1 MALGVASPWRSRFEP
16 SARTQEGAEAEDF
29 DRRSA
34 GGRPGQGEGAHRRA
48 GASGWSPTT
57 RPRFF
62 SQGLATCRRAS
73 GASPGAWRD
82 QLFALIKDLSAA
94 EKSQGENE
102 TTSAPEKAIHEVQHL
117 CQLAQLSRAG
127 YYRHLAPR
135 ESKRDDADIRDA
147 IHRIALSDR
156 FYGYR
161 RIAEQLKREGLVVN
175 SKRVRRL
182 MRLDNLLSLR
192 YKPFVPR
199 TTDSAHGYEIVC
211 DLTREAMLTAPD
223 HIWVADITYIRL
235 AEEFVYLA
243 VVMDAFSRKVVGWA
257 LADHLQ
263 ASLPLEALDNAI
275 ASRGGSL
282 KDLIH
287 HSDRGVQ
294 YACRDYALRLSQ
306 IGAHASMSRPGT
318 PQDNAKAESFMHTL
332 KAEEVDGK
340 AYRSREAAESKIGAF
355 IDDVYN
361 ARRFSW
367 RSTGNWSRCLESY
380 SAFTVAELGEMLP
393 ASMMLGDDRVFLL
406 QMSRKDG
413 TPIWDVGY

>member
-1 MALGVASPWRSRFEP
+1 
-16 SARTQEGAEAEDF
+16 
-29 DRRSA
+29 
-34 GGRPGQGEGAHRRA
+34 
-48 GASGWSPTT
+48 
-57 RPRFF
+57 
-62 SQGLATCRRAS
+62 
-73 GASPGAWRD
+73 
-82 QLFALIKDLSAA
+82 LSAA

-263 ASLPLEALDNAI
+263 ASLPLEALDKAI
-275 ASRGGSL
+275 ASRSGSL

-340 AYRSREAAESKIGAF
+340 AYRSREDAENKIGAF

-361 ARRFSW
+361 ARRLHS
-367 RSTGNWSRCLESY
+367 SIGY
-380 SAFTVAELGEMLP
+380 KP
-393 ASMMLGDDRVFLL
+393 
-406 QMSRKDG
+406 
-413 TPIWDVGY
+413 PIEFEDEFRQAQKREANQPMPVSQN

>member
-1 MALGVASPWRSRFEP
+1 M
-16 SARTQEGAEAEDF
+16 
-29 DRRSA
+29 
-34 GGRPGQGEGAHRRA
+34 
-48 GASGWSPTT
+48 
-57 RPRFF
+57 
-62 SQGLATCRRAS
+62 
-73 GASPGAWRD
+73 
-82 QLFALIKDLSAA
+82 SAA

-127 YYRHLAPR
+127 DYRHLAPR
-135 ESKRDDADIRDA
+135 KSKRDDADIRDA

-263 ASLPLEALDNAI
+263 ASLPLQALDKAI

-340 AYRSREAAESKIGAF
+340 AYRSREDAESKIAPSSTTSTTPVDC
-355 IDDVYN
+355 IP
-361 ARRFSW
+361 
-367 RSTGNWSRCLESY
+367 RSAISRPLSSNTNSDKLRNVKQTNPRPCHRISRV
-380 SAFTVAELGEMLP
+380 SAEGRSP
-393 ASMMLGDDRVFLL
+393 ASDPRASNTLGAPLDELRKVVISTQLALAQSRSADKFYSTDR
-406 QMSRKDG
+406 
-413 TPIWDVGY
+413 

>member
-1 MALGVASPWRSRFEP
+1 MAFLGGDMSNHRVRLFSTAFKVDVVRRLESGEALAAVSKELGIARKLLYEWRWAWR
-16 SARTQEGAEAEDF
+16 RHGAAGLN
-29 DRRSA
+29 RRRGPKKGLRRKIA
-34 GGRPGQGEGAHRRA
+34 TGDPPGAALGEGAHRRA

-102 TTSAPEKAIHEVQHL
+102 TTRAPEKAIHEVQHL

-199 TTDSAHGYEIVC
+199 TTDSAHGYEIVLRS
-211 DLTREAMLTAPD
+211 DARGHAHRAGS
-223 HIWVADITYIRL
+223 RL
-235 AEEFVYLA
+235 G
-243 VVMDAFSRKVVGWA
+243 RGH
-257 LADHLQ
+257 HLHP
-263 ASLPLEALDNAI
+263 S
-275 ASRGGSL
+275 G
-282 KDLIH
+282 
-287 HSDRGVQ
+287 RGV
-294 YACRDYALRLSQ
+294 RLS
-306 IGAHASMSRPGT
+306 GGRH
-318 PQDNAKAESFMHTL
+318 
-332 KAEEVDGK
+332 
-340 AYRSREAAESKIGAF
+340 
-355 IDDVYN
+355 
-361 ARRFSW
+361 
-367 RSTGNWSRCLESY
+367 
-380 SAFTVAELGEMLP
+380 
-393 ASMMLGDDRVFLL
+393 
-406 QMSRKDG
+406 
-413 TPIWDVGY
+413 

>member
-1 MALGVASPWRSRFEP
+1 M
-16 SARTQEGAEAEDF
+16 
-29 DRRSA
+29 
-34 GGRPGQGEGAHRRA
+34 
-48 GASGWSPTT
+48 
-57 RPRFF
+57 
-62 SQGLATCRRAS
+62 
-73 GASPGAWRD
+73 
-82 QLFALIKDLSAA
+82 
-94 EKSQGENE
+94 
-102 TTSAPEKAIHEVQHL
+102 
-117 CQLAQLSRAG
+117 
-127 YYRHLAPR
+127 
-135 ESKRDDADIRDA
+135 
-147 IHRIALSDR
+147 
-156 FYGYR
+156 
-161 RIAEQLKREGLVVN
+161 KREGLVVN

-263 ASLPLEALDNAI
+263 ASLPLEALDKAI

-340 AYRSREAAESKIGAF
+340 AYRSREDAESKIGAF

-361 ARRFSW
+361 ARRLHS
-367 RSTGNWSRCLESY
+367 SIGY
-380 SAFTVAELGEMLP
+380 KP
-393 ASMMLGDDRVFLL
+393 
-406 QMSRKDG
+406 
-413 TPIWDVGY
+413 PIEFEDEFRQAQKREANQPMPVSQN

>member
-16 SARTQEGAEAEDF
+16 SARTQEGAEAEDG

-34 GGRPGQGEGAHRRA
+34 RGRPGQGEGAHRRA
-48 GASGWSPTT
+48 GASGWSPPT

-161 RIAEQLKREGLVVN
+161 RIAKQLKREGLVVN

-223 HIWVADITYIRL
+223 HVWVADHLHPSGRGVCLSGGGYGRL
-235 AEEFVYLA
+235 LEE
-243 VVMDAFSRKVVGWA
+243 
-257 LADHLQ
+257 
-263 ASLPLEALDNAI
+263 
-275 ASRGGSL
+275 SRGLG
-282 KDLIH
+282 
-287 HSDRGVQ
+287 
-294 YACRDYALRLSQ
+294 
-306 IGAHASMSRPGT
+306 
-318 PQDNAKAESFMHTL
+318 
-332 KAEEVDGK
+332 
-340 AYRSREAAESKIGAF
+340 
-355 IDDVYN
+355 
-361 ARRFSW
+361 ARRSSPGQLAP
-367 RSTGNWSRCLESY
+367 RSAR
-380 SAFTVAELGEMLP
+380 
-393 ASMMLGDDRVFLL
+393 
-406 QMSRKDG
+406 Q
-413 TPIWDVGY
+413 GY

>member
-1 MALGVASPWRSRFEP
+1 M
-16 SARTQEGAEAEDF
+16 
-29 DRRSA
+29 
-34 GGRPGQGEGAHRRA
+34 
-48 GASGWSPTT
+48 
-57 RPRFF
+57 
-62 SQGLATCRRAS
+62 
-73 GASPGAWRD
+73 
-82 QLFALIKDLSAA
+82 SAA

-102 TTSAPEKAIHEVQHL
+102 TTSAPKKAVHEVQHL

-135 ESKRDDADIRDA
+135 KSKRDDADIRDA

-175 SKRVRRL
+175 SKRVRRF

-223 HIWVADITYIRL
+223 HVWVADITYIRL

-263 ASLPLEALDNAI
+263 ASLPLEALDKAI

-294 YACRDYALRLSQ
+294 YAYHDYALRLSQ
-306 IGAHASMSRPGT
+306 SAAPPTGSPGNAARQRQGRELHAYAQSRGGRRQGLSQPRRRREQDRRFHRRRLQRPSIAFSIGYKPPIEFEHEFRQA
-318 PQDNAKAESFMHTL
+318 QK
-332 KAEEVDGK
+332 
-340 AYRSREAAESKIGAF
+340 REA
-355 IDDVYN
+355 N
-361 ARRFSW
+361 Q
-367 RSTGNWSRCLESY
+367 
-380 SAFTVAELGEMLP
+380 P
-393 ASMMLGDDRVFLL
+393 
-406 QMSRKDG
+406 
-413 TPIWDVGY
+413 TPVSQN

>member
-1 MALGVASPWRSRFEP
+1 MALGVASPWRGRVEP
-16 SARTQEGAEAEDF
+16 SARTQEGAEAEDG
-29 DRRSA
+29 DQRSA
-34 GGRPGQGEGAHRRA
+34 GGRPGKLSSLRRGNLGFPRRAGQGEGAGRRA

-127 YYRHLAPR
+127 YFRHFAPR
-135 ESKRDDADIRDA
+135 ESKRDDAPRTA
-147 IHRIALSDR
+147 RYDR

-161 RIAEQLKREGLVVN
+161 RIAKQLKREGLVVN

-223 HIWVADITYIRL
+223 HVWVADITYIRL

-263 ASLPLEALDNAI
+263 ASLPLEALDKAI

-294 YACRDYALRLSQ
+294 YASRDYALRLSQ

-318 PQDNAKAESFMHTL
+318 PQDNAKAESFMGTL

-340 AYRSREAAESKIGAF
+340 AYRSREDAESRIGAF

-361 ARRFSW
+361 ARRLHS
-367 RSTGNWSRCLESY
+367 SIG
-380 SAFTVAELGEMLP
+380 
-393 ASMMLGDDRVFLL
+393 
-406 QMSRKDG
+406 
-413 TPIWDVGY
+413 